1 VKTTLELPDPL
12 FRKAKISAAQRGQ
25 TLKQFVMEAVQEKL
39 DAKKSIASK
48 PWMKFFGAFKKQ
60 STELRRIDAIIEEE
74 FERIDSDA
82 WK

>member
-1 VKTTLELPDPL
+1 
-12 FRKAKISAAQRGQ
+12 
-25 TLKQFVMEAVQEKL
+25 MEAVQEKL